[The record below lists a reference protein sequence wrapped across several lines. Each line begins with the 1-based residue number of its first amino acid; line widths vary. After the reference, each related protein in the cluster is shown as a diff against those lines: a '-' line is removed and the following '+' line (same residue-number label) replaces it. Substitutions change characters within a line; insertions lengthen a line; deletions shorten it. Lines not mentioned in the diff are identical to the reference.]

1 MYLFRKITHTGT
13 FHTFFMAVVLA
24 IFIFLPSS
32 MVAQEPAPQ
41 VQPVQEFP
49 YAPEYLLR
57 FFDANQE
64 ISRLNRATQDR
75 LNQTVAERNLTME
88 RFNQI
93 ARAAQIGELQVGVFT
108 EEEIAAFNEVAP
120 KITTIQR
127 EMVEARKIA
136 LDAKDLT
143 LEKYQEILADFRQ
156 NQALQEHV
164 RNLLRE
170 RARQAAREARDREQQ
185 QTQQQTPPQG
195 Q

>member
-1 MYLFRKITHTGT
+1 MHPFRKIIQTGSFQT
-13 FHTFFMAVVLA
+13 VVMAVVLA

-32 MVAQEPAPQ
+32 IMAQEPAPQ

-57 FFDANQE
+57 FFDANQV
-64 ISRLNRATQDR
+64 ISRLNRETQER
-75 LNQTVAERNLTME
+75 LNQTVTEKNLTME

-108 EEEIAAFNEVAP
+108 EEEISAFNEVAP
-120 KITTIQR
+120 MITTIQR

-136 LDAKDLT
+136 LDAKNLT

-156 NQALQEHV
+156 NQPLQEHV

-185 QTQQQTPPQG
+185 QPQ
-195 Q
+195 

>member
-1 MYLFRKITHTGT
+1 MHPFRKIIHTGT
-13 FHTFFMAVVLA
+13 FHTVFMAVVLA
-24 IFIFLPSS
+24 ILTFLPSS
-32 MVAQEPAPQ
+32 IVAQEPAPE

-57 FFDANQE
+57 FFDANQK
-64 ISRLNRATQDR
+64 ISRLNRETQER
-75 LNQTVAERNLTME
+75 LNQTVAEKNLTME

-93 ARAAQIGELQVGVFT
+93 ASAAQIGELEVGVFT
-108 EEEIAAFNEVAP
+108 EEEISAFNEVAP
-120 KITTIQR
+120 KITSIQR
-127 EMVEARKIA
+127 ELVEARKTA
-136 LDAKDLT
+136 LDAKNLS
-143 LEKYQEILADFRQ
+143 LEKYQKILADFRQ

-170 RARQAAREARDREQQ
+170 RARQAAREAREREQQ